1 MVTKNPWIQVDRA
14 IDRFAWVN
22 ISGLPLAAW
31 NKDCIFDILKAKAK
45 VIGYDLSNANDN

>member
-22 ISGLPLAAW
+22 ISGLPLAT
-31 NKDCIFDILKAKAK
+31 
-45 VIGYDLSNANDN
+45 